1 MKKSLILVL
10 SSAMVLSGCDTY
22 TGSGAYAGA
31 SFGSILGSAIGGL
44 SDGPRGS
51 DIGTIIGMAGG
62 AIVGAAIG
70 QQTDQRRN
78 EAAVASEARRAER
91 IYQRQQ
97 QQDQSGQ
104 SRNGSS
110 YQQQGDDSYQQY
122 GNNSQ
127 VQSNG
132 NNSSSQE
139 DVEGSGFNKENYH
152 DAADTLVFPFGKEET
167 FLVYYLP
174 EGQETILPVVYNDM
188 AKEILNS
195 KAKDVSI
202 ALLGSSEYGYDE
214 TKNIFEQEKWLKHL
228 VATNP
233 TLNIHF
239 VVTDDDHR
247 PQQGKHMSDGPVSA
261 EEETVDERAIPKDLT
276 HHLVTIDLDRLHSY
290 REYFAAYI
298 DGRSTSKEFI
308 RSATDQGILDAR
320 DLGYSLAYYL
330 QPNWMKTSKKFTSLR
345 RISVT
350 SSIRGKRTRR
360 NKYENSVTPVALF
373 FTIEGKINRKEV
385 VYANHRE

>member
-1 MKKSLILVL
+1 MFLCKANGTEEGGVMGSFKRSEGFILNASKGLVIFPVYISSKSDPTVAGFIENFFPDKKEEIL
-10 SSAMVLSGCDTY
+10 CH
-22 TGSGAYAGA
+22 
-31 SFGSILGSAIGGL
+31 
-44 SDGPRGS
+44 
-51 DIGTIIGMAGG
+51 
-62 AIVGAAIG
+62 
-70 QQTDQRRN
+70 
-78 EAAVASEARRAER
+78 
-91 IYQRQQ
+91 
-97 QQDQSGQ
+97 
-104 SRNGSS
+104 
-110 YQQQGDDSYQQY
+110 
-122 GNNSQ
+122 
-127 VQSNG
+127 
-132 NNSSSQE
+132 
-139 DVEGSGFNKENYH
+139 H
-152 DAADTLVFPFGKEET
+152 DAGDTLVFPFGKEET

-174 EGQETILPVVYNDM
+174 EGQETILPVVYNDV

-202 ALLGSSEYGYDE
+202 ALFGSSEYGYDE

-308 RSATDQGILDAR
+308 RSTTDQGILDTR

-330 QPNWMKTSKKFTSLR
+330 QPNSMKPYPMAKW
-345 RISVT
+345 
-350 SSIRGKRTRR
+350 GKPQ
-360 NKYENSVTPVALF
+360 KGKD
-373 FTIEGKINRKEV
+373 GKIYAPKPSKQLLKFIIILLDMSYDEAVSCLSFFGYGLAQFDKEDMAFKFMLKNWPKPIDPIRADKALVKRFGRK
-385 VYANHRE
+385 ASIINDK

>member
-78 EAAVASEARRAER
+78 EDAVAAEARRAER

-139 DVEGSGFNKENYH
+139 DVEGSGFNKENSGDDRIYDFTGSDYTGSYSAQKPTTVMPQSSNVDKSLSYAPELEIR
-152 DAADTLVFPFGKEET
+152 DARFVDD
-167 FLVYYLP
+167 
-174 EGQETILPVVYNDM
+174 N
-188 AKEILNS
+188 
-195 KAKDVSI
+195 KDNVISR
-202 ALLGSSEYGYDE
+202 GEVC
-214 TKNIFEQEKWLKHL
+214 KVIFEVINKGT
-228 VATNP
+228 AD
-233 TLNIHF
+233 
-239 VVTDDDHR
+239 VTDVQPTVWETTGNRHIMVSPSIHVERIAPGKGIRYTAIVQADNRLRDGNVSFHVAVL
-247 PQQGKHMSDGPVSA
+247 QGDK
-261 EEETVDERAIPKDLT
+261 AI
-276 HHLVTIDLDRLHSY
+276 
-290 REYFAAYI
+290 
-298 DGRSTSKEFI
+298 SKVAVFNI
-308 RSATDQGILDAR
+308 
-320 DLGYSLAYYL
+320 
-330 QPNWMKTSKKFTSLR
+330 P
-345 RISVT
+345 
-350 SSIRGKRTRR
+350 TR
-360 NKYENSVTPVALF
+360 K
-373 FTIEGKINRKEV
+373 
-385 VYANHRE
+385 